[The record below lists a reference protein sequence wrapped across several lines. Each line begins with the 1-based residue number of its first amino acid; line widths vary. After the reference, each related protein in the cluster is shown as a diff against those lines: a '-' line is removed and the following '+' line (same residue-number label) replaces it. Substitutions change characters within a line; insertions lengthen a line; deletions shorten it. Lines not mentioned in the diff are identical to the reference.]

1 MLLRYVMT
9 FAIVALTSCGG
20 SLSLPNGKKTIAQ
33 LAFILPD
40 RTELSGEVKDIKTQM
55 NAYRL
60 AITPDDDYETDA
72 ENCST
77 HEELEPYEDGKEVLT
92 EIKAGCAYNVEIGFG
107 KYLRKRETDE
117 ASEEDSSDSQ
127 NLRLTDEVENVDP
140 LDKIYFEGTFILQKV
155 EK

>member
-1 MLLRYVMT
+1 MLLRYIMT

-20 SLSLPNGKKTIAQ
+20 SLIYLTAKPAQ
-33 LAFILPD
+33 LAFIPD

-77 HEELEPYEDGKEVLT
+77 HEELKPYEDGKEVFT
-92 EIKAGCAYNVEIGFG
+92 EIKPAAPITLKLVWKVPQKTRNRRSFRRGLIRF
-107 KYLRKRETDE
+107 T
-117 ASEEDSSDSQ
+117 
-127 NLRLTDEVENVDP
+127 NLRLTDEVEIVDP
-140 LDKIYFEGTFILQKV
+140 LDKIYFEGLLFSRK
-155 EK
+155 